1 MSWFNWYLVLY
12 ELSAEVVGHG
22 LWFTCWSFTV
32 WSDDILREQ
41 SILDHQLEKYQTSL
55 LAICSFK
62 LISFK
67 QLVTIKWRLKGGP
80 SCRLYCYSS
89 ESSRELK
96 LSFFLLFLWTY
107 LFLMSKRDL
116 NGMNKLCFDSQVSFT
131 VFRPTAHR
139 SCCCPQKIKFSLYGV
154 SPLPTA
160 KDWGVNPE
168 KQPHGPYPKYL

>member
-1 MSWFNWYLVLY
+1 MSWFNWYLVLC

-89 ESSRELK
+89 ESSREFK
-96 LSFFLLFLWTY
+96 LFFFSAFPVNLFIFNVQERSKWNEQTVLWQSSTLHCVQNNSAPLLLF
-107 LFLMSKRDL
+107 SSE
-116 NGMNKLCFDSQVSFT
+116 N
-131 VFRPTAHR
+131 
-139 SCCCPQKIKFSLYGV
+139 
-154 SPLPTA
+154 
-160 KDWGVNPE
+160 
-168 KQPHGPYPKYL
+168 

>member
-12 ELSAEVVGHG
+12 ELSAEVFGHG
-22 LWFTCWSFTV
+22 LWFTCWSFIV
-32 WSDDILREQ
+32 WSDDILGEQ

-80 SCRLYCYSS
+80 SCRSTVIAVSRL
-89 ESSRELK
+89 ESW
-96 LSFFLLFLWTY
+96 SFSAFPVNLFI
-107 LFLMSKRDL
+107 FNVQERSKW
-116 NGMNKLCFDSQVSFT
+116 KLCFDSQVSFT
-131 VFRPTAHR
+131 VFRTTAHR

-154 SPLPTA
+154 SPSPTT